1 MTTQILTWI
10 LTIVGLTGFFLA
22 GRKIWWAW
30 YVNIANQLIW
40 FAYAVITQQW
50 AFLIGVAVYTVVFT
64 QNAIKWT
71 RDRNDIRRY
80 SGMSVGEVTE
90 IKEAAAGLSM
100 NFKIIDEKFA
110 ENLKTSFKNISILG
124 PPMVIKKRRWY
135 HKIEWDLVAPCIAVF
150 IGGFLGIWAYAYIFW
165 R

>member
-71 RDRNDIRRY
+71 RDRHKTDNWEHGESI
-80 SGMSVGEVTE
+80 GEVTE
-90 IKEAAAGLSM
+90 LKETAAGLSM
-100 NFKIIDEKFA
+100 HFKITDKDFDNTIRKMDLEG
-110 ENLKTSFKNISILG
+110 ISILG
-124 PPMVIKKRRWY
+124 DSMTIKKRRWY
-135 HKIEWDLVAPCIAVF
+135 HDPWNRAAFATIPLGVI
-150 IGGFLGIWAYAYIFW
+150 IGVLLGEYLFW